1 RESYPWPDA
10 LRTIGLRIERDS
22 VPRLGISTTGDAA
35 GAVRVTELSPGGAGA
50 VAGVRAGDLL
60 LRVGDIDV
68 RDANFGAKFRAAY
81 VGRSSGAALP
91 IVVRRGE
98 QQLTLDGR
106 LVYAPGAPRIT
117 EDPSASAR
125 ALRLRNG
132 ILRGTTDR

>member
-1 RESYPWPDA
+1 MDRCATDHWTHID
-10 LRTIGLRIERDS
+10 RDS

-35 GAVRVTELSPGGAGA
+35 GAVRVTELTPGGAGA
-50 VAGVRAGDLL
+50 QAGVRAGDLL
-60 LRVGDIDV
+60 MRVGDIDV

-81 VGRSSGAALP
+81 VGRNSGAALP

-106 LVYAPGAPRIT
+106 LVYAPGAPRIV
-117 EDPSASAR
+117 EDATASPR